1 MKKTLLYVFGLII
14 CLAMGCKKDNQN
26 NKIYL
31 LKTEIDDDR
40 VQGGPLDTTTY
51 TYDGQNRV
59 TNIVEGSPP
68 YRISFLITY
77 DSEGRVDV
85 ARKMDTNGAL
95 LTEYDFYYKQDV
107 TGYYFHAPNN
117 FTDTAVFIF
126 NGNNQVMRLQ
136 TQRSG
141 YQLLTYDSRGN
152 VASSVR
158 YEADGSNTIYNN
170 VNYVYDNQKN
180 PFSQMAPNNLF
191 FKYIVYP
198 DPSTLIN
205 NITNEDGDTF
215 TYTYNSDGF
224 PTKVLIDIGQAVVP
238 VYYNYIV
245 K

>member
-1 MKKTLLYVFGLII
+1 MKKTLIYGFGLML
-14 CLAMGCKKDNQN
+14 CLTAGCKKDAQN

-40 VQGGPLDTTTY
+40 VEGGPIDTTSY
-51 TYDGQNRV
+51 TYDNENRV

-68 YRISFLITY
+68 YRLSFLITY

-95 LTEYDFYYKQDV
+95 LTEYDFYYKPGV
-107 TGYYFHAPNN
+107 TGYYFHAPN

-126 NGNNQVMRLQ
+126 NSNNQVTRLQ

-141 YQLLTYDSRGN
+141 YQLLTYDTRGN
-152 VASSVR
+152 VATSVR
-158 YEADGSNTIYNN
+158 YEGDGSNTIYNN
-170 VNYVYDNQKN
+170 VNYVYDDKKN

-198 DPSTLIN
+198 DPSSLIN
-205 NITNEDGDTF
+205 NITNENGNTF

-224 PTKVLIDIGQAVVP
+224 PTKILIDIGQSVVP

>member
-1 MKKTLLYVFGLII
+1 MKKLLLYVFGLII
-14 CLAMGCKKDNQN
+14 CLTAGCKKDNQN

-40 VQGGPLDTTTY
+40 VQGAPLDTTTY
-51 TYDGQNRV
+51 TYDDQNRV

-95 LTEYDFYYKQDV
+95 LTEYDFYYKPDV

-126 NGNNQVMRLQ
+126 NGNNQVTRLQ
-136 TQRSG
+136 TQKSG
-141 YQLLTYDSRGN
+141 YQLLTYDNRGN
-152 VASSVR
+152 VASSIR
-158 YEADGSNTIYNN
+158 YEADGLNSIYNN
-170 VNYVYDNQKN
+170 VNYVYDDKKN
-180 PFSQMAPNNLF
+180 PFSQMASNNLF
-191 FKYIVYP
+191 FMYILYP
-198 DPSTLIN
+198 DPSSLIN
-205 NITNEDGDTF
+205 NITNENGDTF

-224 PTKVLIDIGQAVVP
+224 PIKVLINTGQAVVP

>member
-1 MKKTLLYVFGLII
+1 MKKLLLYVFGLII
-14 CLAMGCKKDNQN
+14 CLAGGCKKDNQN

-40 VQGGPLDTTTY
+40 VQGAPLDTTTY
-51 TYDGQNRV
+51 TYDDQNRL

-68 YRISFLITY
+68 YRITFLITY
-77 DSEGRVDV
+77 NSQGRVDV

-95 LTEYDFYYKQDV
+95 LTEYDFYYKPDV

-126 NGNNQVMRLQ
+126 NGNNQVTRLQ
-136 TQRSG
+136 TQKSG

-152 VASSVR
+152 VASSIR
-158 YEADGSNTIYNN
+158 YDANGLNSIYNN
-170 VNYVYDNQKN
+170 VNYVYDDKKN

-191 FKYIVYP
+191 FMYILYP
-198 DPSTLIN
+198 DASSLIN
-205 NITNEDGDTF
+205 NITNENGDTF

-224 PTKVLIDIGQAVVP
+224 PIKVLINTGQAVVP